1 MPVTGTDMSVLGSKN
16 QGEKTMSSTNY
27 LIADLPDTERPRERM
42 LRLGADALSDG
53 ELLAI
58 LLRHGTRGKSALAVA
73 ADLLRTFEGSLK
85 RLAGAQ
91 LGEINKI
98 PGIGTVKALELS
110 AAFALAKR
118 LTLEN
123 CMQQPKMTNPEFV
136 AQYIREK
143 LRQREQEEFHAL
155 LLDTRMRLIRDEV
168 ITIGLLDR
176 SLVHAREVFRG
187 AIKEACQSVIISH
200 NHPSGDITP
209 SEEDLKSTRMLQRA
223 GQIIG
228 ISILDHVIVG
238 SGLNDTRFFS
248 FRQENLLLKDQELKE
263 NVTR

>member
-1 MPVTGTDMSVLGSKN
+1 
-16 QGEKTMSSTNY
+16 MSSTNY

-42 LRLGADALSDG
+42 QRLGADALSNS

-58 LLRHGTRGKSALAVA
+58 LIRHGTRGKSALAVA
-73 ADLLRTFEGSLK
+73 ANLLRAFDGSLK

-91 LGEINKI
+91 PSELHKI

-118 LTLEN
+118 VTLES
-123 CMQQPKMTNPEFV
+123 CMQQPQMTSPELV
-136 AQYIREK
+136 AKYVREK

-200 NHPSGDITP
+200 NHPSGDVTP

-228 ISILDHVIVG
+228 ITILDHVIVS
-238 SGLNDTRFFS
+238 SGLNDNRFFS
-248 FRQENLLLKDQELKE
+248 FRQENLLLKEPELKG
-263 NVTR
+263 NISR